1 MPNYTNSVWSEAT
14 PAPPYPSL
22 AGNVAVDVAVVG
34 GGITGITAAL
44 LLARAGRRVAV
55 VEARRIGK
63 GETGKTTGHLTEAL
77 DVPYHTL
84 ISRFGLSGARLAAAG
99 QRAAIDRIAA
109 FADECGI
116 PCDFRRVAGYAF
128 AETQAELAELK
139 REAAALRKL
148 GLKATLLDRAPLPF
162 PIAGALRFDDQG
174 TIHPRVYLQGLERA
188 FVGLGGAIFED
199 TQVVAIDKGSPVDG
213 GVCRVISD
221 RGVVTARAVIVAAH
235 VPIVNRF
242 LLHAKLAAY
251 RSYVVGVDLGG
262 DAGVG
267 DALFW
272 DMAEPYHYV
281 RAHMLGD
288 RRYLLVGGED
298 HKVGDADDTSAPFE
312 RLEAYVRVR
321 FGREV
326 AATDYRWSG
335 QIVASADGLPY
346 VGRNSLSHDVYV
358 ATGYAGNGI
367 TQGTLAA
374 MVLADEICEVANP
387 LARLLDAT
395 RLKPLASAGA
405 VLSENIDYPRR
416 MLADRLSGT
425 LGAGE
430 EALASIAPGE
440 GRVLSLGGER
450 LAVYR
455 NANGQL
461 GALSATCTHLG
472 CLVHWNT
479 TEKSWDCPCHGSRF
493 DPHGRVLNGP
503 AVNALE
509 ARDLPEAE
517 SDDRPIYEPGEHAAT
532 D

>member
-14 PAPPYPSL
+14 PAPAYEPLS
-22 AGNVAVDVAVVG
+22 GNVSVDVAVVG

-44 LLARAGRRVAV
+44 LLARTGRNVAV

-63 GETGKTTGHLTEAL
+63 GETGKTTAHLTEVL

-84 ISRFGLSGARLAAAG
+84 VSRFGAGGARLAAAG
-99 QRAAIDRIAA
+99 QRAAIERIAA

-116 PCDFRRVAGYAF
+116 ECDFQRVPAFMF
-128 AETQAELAELK
+128 AETQAE
-139 REAAALRKL
+139 RETLERERAAAARVGVLAAL
-148 GLKATLLDRAPLPF
+148 VDTAPLPF
-162 PIAGALRFDDQG
+162 GIAGALRFDNQAR
-174 TIHPRVYLQGLERA
+174 IHPRLYLQGLERA
-188 FVGLGGAIFED
+188 LVAMRGQIFED
-199 TQVVAIDKGSPVDG
+199 TQVTAIAEGDP
-213 GVCRVISD
+213 CRVISD
-221 RGVVTARAVIVAAH
+221 RGVITARQVIVAAH

-251 RSYVVGVDLGG
+251 RSYVVGVDLGS

-267 DALFW
+267 DALYW
-272 DMAEPYHYV
+272 DLADPYHYIRV
-281 RAHMLGD
+281 QEIGG
-288 RRYLLVGGED
+288 RRFLLVGGED
-298 HKVGDADDTSAPFE
+298 HKVGEADDTSAPFE
-312 RLEAYVRVR
+312 RLESYVRVR
-321 FGREV
+321 FGRDV

-346 VGRNSLSHDVYV
+346 VGRNSLSNDVYV

-367 TQGTLAA
+367 TQGTMAA
-374 MVLADEICEVANP
+374 LVLADQVNGRDNALSE
-387 LARLLDAT
+387 LLDAT
-395 RLKPLASAGA
+395 RIKPFASAGA
-405 VLSENIDYPRR
+405 VLAENIDYPRH
-416 MLADRLSGT
+416 MLTDRLRGNTRSG
-425 LGAGE
+425 L

-440 GRVLSLGGER
+440 GQVLSVGNEK

-455 NANGQL
+455 NGNGQL
-461 GALSATCTHLG
+461 SALSPVCTHLG

-503 AVNALE
+503 AVAALE
-509 ARDLPEAE
+509 AKAIPGAAEGDEAGTY
-517 SDDRPIYEPGEHAAT
+517 DMNEHAAT